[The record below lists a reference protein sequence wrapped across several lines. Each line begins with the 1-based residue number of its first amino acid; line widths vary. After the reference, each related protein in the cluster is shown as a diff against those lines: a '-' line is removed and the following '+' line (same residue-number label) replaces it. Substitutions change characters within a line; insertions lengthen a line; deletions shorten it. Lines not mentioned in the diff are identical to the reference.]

1 MSEAFTLDNA
11 KSLRRISYALLSA
24 IFLIPISCGLLDQ
37 NGSGRYGEIIG
48 QGLAILGL
56 LAVTAWL
63 ITRKKSPIT
72 QDSVRLAVTGAIFI
86 WVIMECISEWHGG
99 YQLRLAAKN
108 VENLY
113 SPQSAIT
120 SGNSVEKNNL
130 NELPEA
136 KIASQPQRDDR
147 AAGAALINKVVAL
160 QKLHNQEMQKLDGK
174 FNALPMTTV
183 LAAETLTSKERI
195 SDAKNNMHH
204 FISLIKERRNLIA
217 KNYADSEKLLNG
229 IDDPTE
235 RAKAFEP
242 FNKNKAR
249 QFPLYQKLDE
259 AQLAVAD
266 TGLKIL
272 AVAES
277 ALGKTTLKDGQ
288 ILFQNQT
295 QLDTFNGLMNQ
306 LSRDSQKEDA
316 AIKALTEALRDQQQS
331 IQADLK
337 KINR

>member
-1 MSEAFTLDNA
+1 
-11 KSLRRISYALLSA
+11 
-24 IFLIPISCGLLDQ
+24 
-37 NGSGRYGEIIG
+37 
-48 QGLAILGL
+48 L
-56 LAVTAWL
+56 LAVIAWL

-86 WVIMECISEWHGG
+86 WVIIECISVWHGG
-99 YQLRLAAKN
+99 HQLRLAAKN

-113 SPQSAIT
+113 TPQSSIA
-120 SGNSVEKNNL
+120 SANSVEKNHR
-130 NELPEA
+130 NELPEE
-136 KIASQPQRDDR
+136 KYSPQPQLDNR
-147 AAGAALINKVVAL
+147 AAAAALINKVVAL
-160 QKLHNQEMQKLDGK
+160 QKLQNQEMQKLDEK
-174 FNALPMTTV
+174 FNALPMSTV

-195 SDAKNNMHH
+195 IDAKNTMHR
-204 FISLIKERRNLIA
+204 FVSLVKERRNLIN
-217 KNYADSEKLLNG
+217 KNYADSENLLNG
-229 IDDPTE
+229 IDDPTD

-272 AVAES
+272 AFAES

-295 QLDTFNGLMNQ
+295 QLDTFNALMNQ
-306 LSRDSQKEDA
+306 LTRNSQQEDA
-316 AIKALTEALRDQQQS
+316 VTKALTEALKDHQQS

-337 KINR
+337 KINK